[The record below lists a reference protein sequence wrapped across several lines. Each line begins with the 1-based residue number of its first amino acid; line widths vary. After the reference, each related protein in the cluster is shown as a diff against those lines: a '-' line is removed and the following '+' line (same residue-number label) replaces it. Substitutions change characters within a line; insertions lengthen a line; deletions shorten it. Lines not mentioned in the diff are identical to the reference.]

1 MNLVNLYKR
10 AREKMETYEFMKRT
24 GERTNRTRQV
34 YSNWA
39 KARGVNYNVMAVL
52 YTAYHNDK
60 CSQKYICEEWSVPK
74 QTVNTTCRDLMAAG
88 IIEQSQ
94 STGDKR
100 ETCISLTE
108 KGKAFAYPLVNEL
121 LEIEGRILGGLGE
134 EKIKLFF
141 DLLIAYTETVE
152 KEFAVK

>member
-1 MNLVNLYKR
+1 MD
-10 AREKMETYEFMKRT
+10 ETEIYEFMKRT

-100 ETCISLTE
+100 EICISLTE
-108 KGKAFAYPLVNEL
+108 KGKKFATPLVREL
-121 LEIEGRILGGLGE
+121 LKIEDRILSGMGE
-134 EKIKLFF
+134 ENIKLFF
-141 DLLIAYTETVE
+141 NLLVAYTETVE
-152 KEFAVK
+152 KEFAVN

>member
-1 MNLVNLYKR
+1 
-10 AREKMETYEFMKRT
+10 
-24 GERTNRTRQV
+24 
-34 YSNWA
+34 
-39 KARGVNYNVMAVL
+39 MAVL